1 MRVIICGAGQVGY
14 NIAAYLSRENNDITI
29 IDNDPDMIARV
40 NEELDV
46 NAIQGHAS
54 IPDVLAAAGAGE
66 ADMIAAVT
74 HSDEVNMIACQVAH
88 SLFNVP
94 RKIARIRDRRYMAPV
109 WANLFSRAHMPI
121 DVIISPE
128 LEVAKAITKR
138 LSVPG
143 TTNVISL
150 AEGALHFCSVVC
162 ETDCPVINTPLRQL
176 AMLFPDINVGIL
188 AIYRN
193 GKLRI
198 PEKEEQ
204 MMIGDEI
211 YFVADTNHIE
221 RILSAFGHEEKE
233 ARSVV
238 ILGGGNIGVCL
249 AQELKEKHKGINIKI
264 IEKNPRRAIMLS
276 ETFTDFI
283 ILNGD
288 GLNKTILEEAN
299 MQATE
304 TLVAVTEDD
313 ETNIL
318 ASILARQYGC
328 DRTITLLNKSNY
340 NAILGPLALGTTVSP
355 RAITS
360 STIMQYVRR
369 GRIRE
374 IHTLLDGEAE
384 VIEVEIS
391 DNTAIVNTPLKDIH
405 FPKGILIG
413 AILRKGGEVIIP
425 SGETVMKP
433 QDHVVL
439 FVLAG
444 ASAAVE
450 KIFSV
455 QVDLF

>member
-162 ETDCPVINTPLRQL
+162 
-176 AMLFPDINVGIL
+176 
-188 AIYRN
+188 
-193 GKLRI
+193 
-198 PEKEEQ
+198 
-204 MMIGDEI
+204 
-211 YFVADTNHIE
+211 
-221 RILSAFGHEEKE
+221 
-233 ARSVV
+233 
-238 ILGGGNIGVCL
+238 
-249 AQELKEKHKGINIKI
+249 
-264 IEKNPRRAIMLS
+264 
-276 ETFTDFI
+276 
-283 ILNGD
+283 
-288 GLNKTILEEAN
+288 
-299 MQATE
+299 
-304 TLVAVTEDD
+304 
-313 ETNIL
+313 
-318 ASILARQYGC
+318 
-328 DRTITLLNKSNY
+328 
-340 NAILGPLALGTTVSP
+340 
-355 RAITS
+355 
-360 STIMQYVRR
+360 
-369 GRIRE
+369 
-374 IHTLLDGEAE
+374 
-384 VIEVEIS
+384 
-391 DNTAIVNTPLKDIH
+391 
-405 FPKGILIG
+405 
-413 AILRKGGEVIIP
+413 
-425 SGETVMKP
+425 
-433 QDHVVL
+433 
-439 FVLAG
+439 
-444 ASAAVE
+444 
-450 KIFSV
+450 
-455 QVDLF
+455 